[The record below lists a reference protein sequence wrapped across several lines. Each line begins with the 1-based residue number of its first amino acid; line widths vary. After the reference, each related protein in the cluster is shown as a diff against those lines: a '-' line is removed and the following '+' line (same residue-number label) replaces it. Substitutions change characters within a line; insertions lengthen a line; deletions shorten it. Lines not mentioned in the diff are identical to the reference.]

1 MSSLFKG
8 GGEESNRVQRVKT
21 KLERWKVQAVDMV
34 CGKYFHHPSSFQ
46 FLCLHVVVHYPC
58 VPFLPIPFLH
68 PSCLLI
74 VLPFTGLH
82 IHTTVGVLLCLSV
95 QLSVY
100 WSDVRLTIS
109 AHQVCTSIQLSACCS
124 VFLSSCQYIGHVW
137 DWPSVHQSIPPSF
150 LPSFLLHQLNLISLP
165 VPKSV
170 HS

>member
-46 FLCLHVVVHYPC
+46 FLCLVIHYPC
-58 VPFLPIPFLH
+58 VPFLPIPFLY
-68 PSCLLI
+68 SSYLLI

-82 IHTTVGVLLCLSV
+82 IHTTVSVLLCLSV

-100 WSDVRLTIS
+100 WSDVRLIII
-109 AHQVCTSIQLSACCS
+109 A
-124 VFLSSCQYIGHVW
+124 
-137 DWPSVHQSIPPSF
+137 HQSISPSF
-150 LPSFLLHQLNLISLP
+150 LPSFFTNLTYFLSLFPNLYFPKLHSCSSLP
-165 VPKSV
+165 FFHVLV
-170 HS
+170 L

>member
-34 CGKYFHHPSSFQ
+34 CGKYFHRPSSFQ
-46 FLCLHVVVHYPC
+46 FLRLHVVIHYPC

-68 PSCLLI
+68 LSYLLI

-82 IHTTVGVLLCLSV
+82 IHTSVLLCLSV

-100 WSDVRLTIS
+100 WSGVRLIIS
-109 AHQVCTSIQLSACCS
+109 APVHSSI
-124 VFLSSCQYIGHVW
+124 
-137 DWPSVHQSIPPSF
+137 

-170 HS
+170 LS